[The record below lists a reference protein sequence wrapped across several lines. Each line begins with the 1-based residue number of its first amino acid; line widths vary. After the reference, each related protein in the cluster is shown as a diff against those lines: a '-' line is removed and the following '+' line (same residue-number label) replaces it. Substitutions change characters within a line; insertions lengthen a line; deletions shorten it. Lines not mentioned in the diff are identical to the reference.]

1 MTAETH
7 KLTIRDLSIRL
18 RVWPPGEMT
27 PPSGLT
33 TLLIHGFSDSADSW
47 GPVAGALAAAGHRA
61 VAPDLRGFGGSDRVG
76 AGGYYHFPDYIGDL
90 DGLLEQLP
98 PGRLALVGH
107 SMGGTVATLLAGA
120 RPGRFERVAL
130 LEGLGPPDSDHAH
143 TPDRFSRWLDDL
155 RRPRAERPMTPAEAL
170 DRLCLQHPALPRP
183 LLAGQLPHLTRELAP
198 GQLVWHFDPLH
209 RTTAPVPFLAANY
222 AAFASRIRCPVL
234 LVDGGPEGFHPPDEA
249 ARVAA
254 FPDARVA
261 TIEGG
266 GHMMHW
272 SRPEALARA
281 LVGFFA
287 GG

>member
-1 MTAETH
+1 MPFQIQH
-7 KLTIRDLSIRL
+7 LTVRDLSLRL
-18 RVWPPGEMT
+18 LSWSAEAST
-27 PPSGLT
+27 PASGLT
-33 TLLIHGFSDSADSW
+33 ILLVHGFADGADSW
-47 GPVAGALAAAGHRA
+47 APIATELSAAGHQ
-61 VAPDLRGFGGSDRVG
+61 VFAPDLRGFGGSDRVG
-76 AGGYYHFPDYIGDL
+76 PGGYYHFPDYIADL
-90 DGLLEQLP
+90 DGLLHRLP
-98 PGRLALVGH
+98 PGRLGLVGH
-107 SMGGTVATLLAGA
+107 SMGGTVATLLAGS

-130 LEGLGPPDSDHAH
+130 LEGLGPPDNDLAH
-143 TPDRFSRWLDDL
+143 TPDRYARWLDDL
-155 RRPRAERPMTPAEAL
+155 RRPRADRPMTPAEAL
-170 DRLCLQHPALPRP
+170 DRLCLQHPSLPRP
-183 LLAGQLPHLTRELAP
+183 LLATKLPYLTREVAP